1 MVMDGGQIFLQI
13 GVITIIAALA
23 AFFLRLIKQPQI
35 LAYVLVGILITPVFQ
50 LVTNTTII
58 ESMSVIGIAFL
69 LFIVGMEMDLK
80 KLRNVALVSS
90 LGGLIQILM
99 TFILGYVVAILLGFL
114 TLEAAYIGFLLAF
127 SSTMVVMKLLSD
139 KRELNTLHGRIVVGI
154 LLMQD
159 LTAILVISL
168 MTSANGFS
176 MALIG
181 VAFLK
186 FLFIFTVAYLAGKF
200 IFPITFRFAARNQEL
215 LLITSLAVCFAF
227 SLLADK
233 IGTVILY
240 ILQNPFWTITLSE
253 EIISSITPGFS
264 LAIGAFVAGIALG
277 NLKYS
282 TEIIGKITSLR
293 DFFSL
298 LFFVSLGMALS
309 PGVIVKMWLPFIVL
323 LLAVIILKPLII
335 MLICSLF
342 RYTKKPSF
350 LTSLSLAQVG
360 EFSLILAA
368 QGLVM
373 GQITQELFSLT
384 VIITLI
390 SITITSYLIKYDHWI
405 YDFLEKP
412 LKIFDVFTIE
422 GLEYLPTEVKPKI
435 ILCGHNRIGYSI
447 LKSFKRSKKKVL
459 VVDYNPEIINKMV
472 RDGYH
477 CIYGNVTD
485 EEIIHKMNLRE
496 IKILVSTV
504 PELSENLLLI
514 RKVRDVNKKAK
525 IFVAANEIEEALRL
539 YDHGADYVILPHFL
553 GGEHVGNIITDH
565 RKKKINLDSEKEEHI
580 KHLKEPKN
588 IGHEHPKH

>member
-282 TEIIGKITSLR
+282 TEIIGKIN
-293 DFFSL
+293 
-298 LFFVSLGMALS
+298 
-309 PGVIVKMWLPFIVL
+309 
-323 LLAVIILKPLII
+323 
-335 MLICSLF
+335 
-342 RYTKKPSF
+342 F
-350 LTSLSLAQVG
+350 L
-360 EFSLILAA
+360 
-368 QGLVM
+368 
-373 GQITQELFSLT
+373 
-384 VIITLI
+384 
-390 SITITSYLIKYDHWI
+390 YL
-405 YDFLEKP
+405 
-412 LKIFDVFTIE
+412 
-422 GLEYLPTEVKPKI
+422 
-435 ILCGHNRIGYSI
+435 
-447 LKSFKRSKKKVL
+447 
-459 VVDYNPEIINKMV
+459 
-472 RDGYH
+472 
-477 CIYGNVTD
+477 
-485 EEIIHKMNLRE
+485 
-496 IKILVSTV
+496 
-504 PELSENLLLI
+504 
-514 RKVRDVNKKAK
+514 
-525 IFVAANEIEEALRL
+525 
-539 YDHGADYVILPHFL
+539 
-553 GGEHVGNIITDH
+553 
-565 RKKKINLDSEKEEHI
+565 
-580 KHLKEPKN
+580 
-588 IGHEHPKH
+588 